1 MNVNFI
7 VPIKASGTVWFAEL
21 GQARLGL
28 CPNSGWQISLRGKI
42 KNILEPK
49 DMIMLLP
56 LLELGRQKV
65 YDQLTEIAKNRK
77 DVNAVEI
84 FPETMLLKCAFEYS
98 VSDYWPMAGLKWLES
113 SPQQLSNSLKD
124 TLAELRKCSWAKQ
137 LLKQKI
143 KLILKRQ

>member
-7 VPIKASGTVWFAEL
+7 VLIKVSGTVWFAEL
-21 GQARLGL
+21 GQVRLGL

-65 YDQLTEIAKNRK
+65 YEQLTEVAKNRK
-77 DVNAVEI
+77 DVNVMET
-84 FPETMLLKCAFEYS
+84 FPENMLLKCAFEHS
-98 VSDYWPMAGLKWLES
+98 VSDYWPMAGLNWLES
-113 SPQQLSNSLKD
+113 SPLKLSNSLKD
-124 TLAELRKCSWAKQ
+124 TLAELQKRSWATQ

-143 KLILKRQ
+143 KLILKGQ